1 MLRSQMLVAP
11 PLRRTKGFAVQC
23 HRMRRE
29 HRYYTYIVSSRSGV
43 LYIGVTSSL
52 EARVREHKNGTYDGF
67 TKKYKCRRLVY
78 YEVYDYIQVAIGR
91 EKQLKGWTRAK
102 KIALIES
109 TNPRWKDLSESWE
122 REFLLPGQCMKEADE
137 AQARR
142 IKLQL
147 DGLSPK
153 SHATGN

>member
-1 MLRSQMLVAP
+1 MPVAW
-11 PLRRTKGFAVQC
+11 LFGEESGFSSIGIEC
-23 HRMRRE
+23 LRMRRE
-29 HRYYTYIVSSRSGV
+29 HRYYTYIMSSRTGV
-43 LYIGVTSSL
+43 LYIGVTNNI
-52 EARVREHKNGTYDGF
+52 EIRVQQHKKGTFDGF
-67 TKKYKCRRLVY
+67 TKKYRCHRLVY
-78 YEVYDYIQVAIGR
+78 YEVYDYIQSAIGR

-109 TNPRWKDLSESWE
+109 TNPRWRDLSESWG
-122 REFLLPGQCMKEADE
+122 REILFPGVSKKEADN

-147 DGLSPK
+147 DGPSPK